1 MVKENFVRMFEDSF
15 RYNWELDAYTDYE
28 TKYTMTYAQVAEQ
41 VEKLHLLFQQCGIEK
56 NDKVALIGRNCAH
69 WAVAYVATITYGA
82 VIVPI
87 LQDFRPDDVHHIVKH
102 SDSKLLFT
110 ADYIW
115 DHLDE
120 NELGQVRA
128 VISLTKFKPL
138 VVIESALPIIN
149 KELNIKLELTKELI
163 SNEAIQQLFDKKYKG
178 NFYPD
183 CIRYD
188 YKDNEEIASINYTS
202 GTTGFS
208 KGVMTTGRALASNA
222 VFGHNA
228 YAAGNPSGKLL
239 FKHDRMVTFL
249 PLAHAYGCAFDF
261 LGNTTAG
268 GHTYFITRVPTPK
281 VLMAAFAEV
290 KPTLILSV
298 PLIIEK
304 IYRKQI
310 QPMIAKPPMNWVL
323 KVPYLDEVVLS
334 QIRRKLVGVFGG
346 CFEEVIIGGAAM
358 NAEVE
363 NFFRKI
369 KFPFTIGYG
378 MTETAPLI
386 SYRHWSEF
394 KPTSC
399 GQILDNMEVRI
410 ANTNEEGVGEIEVRG
425 DNVMLGY
432 YKNDEA
438 TKATFT
444 KDGWL
449 KTGDLGYADKD
460 GDIFI
465 KGRAKT
471 MLLGSNGQ
479 NIYPEEIED
488 KLNNMPFVAES
499 IVVQRGDKI
508 VALIYPDVE
517 ACDKAGLNSEEAIK
531 NQMEQVRKEVNKI
544 IASYEQ
550 INEVE
555 IQAHEFEKT
564 PKNSI
569 KRYMYK

>member
-1 MVKENFVRMFEDSF
+1 MVKENFVEMFQNSF
-15 RYNWELDAYTDYE
+15 RENWNREAYTDYE

-41 VEKLHLLFQQCGIEK
+41 IEKLHLLFQQCGIER
-56 NDKVALIGRNCAH
+56 NDKVSLIGRNCAH

-87 LQDFRPDDVHHIVKH
+87 LQDFRPDNVHHILKH

-120 NELGQVRA
+120 NELGNVRA
-128 VISLTKFKPL
+128 VVSLTKFKPL
-138 VVIESALPIIN
+138 AVIESALPIVDEETGIR
-149 KELNIKLELTKELI
+149 LTLTKELI
-163 SNEAIQQLFDKKYKG
+163 SNETIQQLFDRKYKG
-178 NFYPD
+178 HFTPQ
-183 CIRYD
+183 CINY
-188 YKDNEEIASINYTS
+188 YLKDNEEMASLNYTS

-208 KGVMTTGRALASNA
+208 KGVMTSGRALASNA
-222 VFGHNA
+222 IFGHEA
-228 YAAGNPSGKLL
+228 PATGNPTGKLL
-239 FKHDRMVTFL
+239 FKGDRMVTFL

-310 QPMIAKPPMNWVL
+310 QPMIAKPPMSWVL
-323 KVPYLDEVVLS
+323 KVPYLNEVVLS
-334 QIRRKLVGVFGG
+334 QIRQKLTAVFGG
-346 CFEEVIIGGAAM
+346 CFEEIIVGGSAM

-363 NFFRKI
+363 NFFRTL
-369 KFPFTIGYG
+369 KFPITIGYG

-386 SYRHWSEF
+386 SYIHWTQF
-394 KPTSC
+394 KQTSC
-399 GQILDNMEVRI
+399 GKILDNMEVRI
-410 ANTNEEGVGEIEVRG
+410 TDKNEEGIGEIEVRG

-438 TKATFT
+438 TKATFSA
-444 KDGWL
+444 DGWL
-449 KTGDLGYADKD
+449 RTGDLGYVDED
-460 GDIFI
+460 GFIFI
-465 KGRAKT
+465 KGRSKT
-471 MLLGSNGQ
+471 MMLGSNGQ
-479 NIYPEEIED
+479 NIYPEELED
-488 KLNNMPFVAES
+488 KLNNMPYVMES
-499 IVVQRGDKI
+499 LVVQRGEKI
-508 VALIYPDVE
+508 VGLVYPDMD
-517 ACDKAGLNSEEAIK
+517 ACDKAGFTQEDIAA
-531 NQMEQVRKEVNKI
+531 QMEQVRKEVNKQL
-544 IASYEQ
+544 AQYEQ
-550 INEVE
+550 INFIEV
-555 IQAHEFEKT
+555 QAHEFEKT

>member
-1 MVKENFVRMFEDSF
+1 MFEDSF
-15 RYNWELDAYTDYE
+15 RQNWELEAFTDYE
-28 TKYTMTYAQVAEQ
+28 TKYTLTYAQVAEQ
-41 VEKLHLLFQQCGIEK
+41 VEKLHLVFRECGIEK
-56 NDKVALIGRNCAH
+56 NDKVALIGRNSTN
-69 WAVAYVATITYGA
+69 WAVAYIAAITYGA

-87 LQDFRPDDVHHIVKH
+87 LQDFHANDIHHILKH
-102 SDSKLLFT
+102 SDSKFLFT

-128 VISLTKFKPL
+128 VMSLTKFKPNA
-138 VVIESALPIIN
+138 VIESALPVIDDASGE
-149 KELNIKLELTKELI
+149 KMQLTLEQI
-163 SNEAIQQLFDKKYKG
+163 SLDNIQQLFDRKFKG
-178 NFYPD
+178 NFHPD

-188 YKDNEEIASINYTS
+188 YKDNEELASINYTS

-222 VFGHNA
+222 IFGQTT
-228 YAAGNPSGKLL
+228 YSSVGPSQL
-239 FKHDRMVTFL
+239 FRGDRMVTFL

-261 LGNTTAG
+261 LGNSTIG

-323 KVPYLDEVVLS
+323 QVPLLNDFMLE
-334 QIRRKLVGVFGG
+334 QIGKKLMGVFGG
-346 CFEEVIIGGAAM
+346 EFFQVIIGGAAM

-363 NFFRKI
+363 SFFRKI

-386 SYRHWSEF
+386 SYRPWFEF
-394 KPTSC
+394 KPGSC
-399 GQILDNMEVRI
+399 GKILDNMEVRI
-410 ANTNEEGVGEIEVRG
+410 TNPNDEGIGEIEVRG

-432 YKNDEA
+432 YKNEEA
-438 TKATFT
+438 TKAAFT
-444 KDGWL
+444 EDGWL
-449 KTGDLGYADKD
+449 RTGDLGYVDAE

-465 KGRAKT
+465 KGRSKT
-471 MLLGSNGQ
+471 MLLGPNGQ

-488 KLNNMPFVAES
+488 KVNNMPYVMES
-499 IVVQRGDKI
+499 IAVQREGAIVVLVYLDKD
-508 VALIYPDVE
+508 ALD
-517 ACDKAGLNSEEAIK
+517 AAGITADNIPAE
-531 NQMEQVRKEVNKI
+531 MEKMRKEVNGLL
-544 IASYEQ
+544 ASYEQ
-550 INEVE
+550 IAAVEVRPD
-555 IQAHEFEKT
+555 EFEKT

-569 KRYMYK
+569 KRYLYK

>member
-15 RYNWELDAYTDYE
+15 RQNWDLEAYTDYE

-41 VEKLHLLFQQCGIEK
+41 VEKLHLLFKQCGIEK
-56 NDKVALIGRNCAH
+56 NDKVSLIGRNSAH

-120 NELGQVRA
+120 QELGQVRA

-138 VVIESALPIIN
+138 AVIQSALPIVDPDSQIR
-149 KELNIKLELTKELI
+149 LTLTKELI
-163 SNEAIQQLFDKKYKG
+163 SVEAIQQLFDRKFKG

-228 YAAGNPSGKLL
+228 YAASNPNKVLL
-239 FKHDRMVTFL
+239 YKGDRMVTFL

-281 VLMAAFAEV
+281 VLMAAFAEI

-323 KVPYLDEVVLS
+323 KVPYLNDVVLS
-334 QIRRKLVGVFGG
+334 QIKQKLVAVFGG
-346 CFEEVIIGGAAM
+346 CFEEIIVGGAAM

-363 NFFRKI
+363 SFFRKI
-369 KFPFTIGYG
+369 KFPITIGYG

-386 SYRHWSEF
+386 SYSHYSEF
-394 KPTSC
+394 VQTSC
-399 GQILDNMEVRI
+399 GKILDCMEVRI
-410 ANTNEEGVGEIEVRG
+410 SNQNEEGIGEIEVRG
-425 DNVMLGY
+425 DNTMLGY

-438 TKATFT
+438 TKQSFT
-444 KDGWL
+444 ADNWL
-449 KTGDLGYADKD
+449 RTGDLGYVDEK
-460 GDIFI
+460 GNIFI

-471 MLLGSNGQ
+471 MLLGANGQ

-488 KLNNMPFVAES
+488 KLNNMPYVMES
-499 IVVQRGDKI
+499 IVVQRDEKI
-508 VALIYPDVE
+508 VALVYPDMD
-517 ACDKAGLNSEEAIK
+517 ACDKAGFTQQDIQH
-531 NQMEQVRKEVNKI
+531 QMEQVRKEVNKM

-550 INEVE
+550 INEIE

>member
-1 MVKENFVRMFEDSF
+1 MVKENFVQLFEDSF
-15 RYNWELDAYTDYE
+15 HNNWSLEAYTDYE

-41 VEKLHLLFQQCGIEK
+41 VEKLHLIFQQCGIER
-56 NDKVALIGRNCAH
+56 NDKVSLIGRNCAH
-69 WAVAYVATITYGA
+69 WAVAYIATITYGA

-87 LQDFRPDDVHHIVKH
+87 LQDFRPDDVHHILKH

-138 VVIESALPIIN
+138 AVIDAALPVVDD
-149 KELNIKLELTKELI
+149 ETGIKLTLTKELI
-163 SNEAIQQLFDKKYKG
+163 SPETIQQLFDRKYKG
-178 NFYPD
+178 NFNAHCVKY
-183 CIRYD
+183 YH
-188 YKDNEEIASINYTS
+188 KDNEEIASINYTS

-222 VFGHNA
+222 MFGRNA
-228 YAAGNPSGKLL
+228 YAANNPSGKLL
-239 FKHDRMVTFL
+239 FNTDRMVTFL

-310 QPMIAKPPMNWVL
+310 QPMIAKPPVSWVL
-323 KVPYLDEVVLS
+323 KVPYLNEVVLS
-334 QIRRKLVGVFGG
+334 QIRQKLTAVFGG
-346 CFEEVIIGGAAM
+346 CFEEVIVGGAAM

-363 NFFRKI
+363 NFFRKL
-369 KFPFTIGYG
+369 KFPITIGYG
-378 MTETAPLI
+378 MTECAPLI
-386 SYRHWSEF
+386 SYTHWSQF
-394 KPTSC
+394 VPTSC
-399 GQILDNMEVRI
+399 GTILDNMEVRI
-410 ANTNEEGVGEIEVRG
+410 TDKNDEGIGEIEVRG

-432 YKNDEA
+432 YKNEEA
-438 TKATFT
+438 TAASFT

-449 KTGDLGYADKD
+449 RTGDLGYVDEN
-460 GDIFI
+460 GNIFI
-465 KGRAKT
+465 KGRSKT
-471 MLLGSNGQ
+471 MMLGSNGQ
-479 NIYPEEIED
+479 NIYPEELED
-488 KLNNMPFVAES
+488 KLNNMPYVMES
-499 IVVQRGDKI
+499 IVVQRGEKI
-508 VALIYPDVE
+508 VGLVYPDMD
-517 ACDKAGLNSEEAIK
+517 ACDKAGFTQDDIAA
-531 NQMEQVRKEVNKI
+531 QMELVRKEVNKQL
-544 IASYEQ
+544 ATYEQ
-550 INEVE
+550 ICAIE

>member
-1 MVKENFVRMFEDSF
+1 MVKENFVRLFEDSF
-15 RYNWELDAYTDYE
+15 RHNWDLPAFTDYE
-28 TKYTMTYAQVAEQ
+28 TKYTLTYAQVAEQ
-41 VEKLHLLFQQCGIEK
+41 VEKLHLLFQQCGIQK
-56 NDKVALIGRNCAH
+56 NDKVSLIGRNSSH
-69 WAVAYVATITYGA
+69 WAVAYIATITYGA
-82 VIVPI
+82 IIVPI
-87 LQDFRPDDVHHIVKH
+87 LQDFKAADVHHIVKH

-128 VISLTKFKPL
+128 VISLTKYKPL
-138 VVIESALPIIN
+138 TIIADALPVIDEQTGV
-149 KELNIKLELTKELI
+149 KMQLTMDMI
-163 SNEAIQQLFDKKYKG
+163 SIDTIQQLFDRKYKG

-222 VFGHNA
+222 VFGHHA
-228 YAAGNPSGKLL
+228 RALRPGYEYLL
-239 FKHDRMVTFL
+239 HRGDRMVTFL

-261 LGNTTAG
+261 LGNSTCG
-268 GHTYFITRVPTPK
+268 GHTYFITRTPTPK
-281 VLMAAFAEV
+281 VLLAAFAEV

-323 KVPYLDEVVLS
+323 KVPYLDEVVLA
-334 QIRRKLVGVFGG
+334 QIRKKLVGVFGG
-346 CFEEVIIGGAAM
+346 EFEQIIIGGAAM

-363 NFFRKI
+363 SFFRKLH
-369 KFPFTIGYG
+369 FPFMIGYG

-386 SYRHWSEF
+386 SYCHWTEF
-394 KPTSC
+394 KPGSC
-399 GQILDNMEVRI
+399 GRILDNMQVRI
-410 ANTNEEGVGEIEVRG
+410 TDMNEEGIGEIEVRG

-432 YKNDEA
+432 YKNEDA
-438 TKATFT
+438 TRGTFS

-449 KTGDLGYADKD
+449 RTGDLGYVDED
-460 GDIFI
+460 GFIFI
-465 KGRAKT
+465 KGRSKT
-471 MLLGSNGQ
+471 MILGPSGQ

-499 IVVQRGDKI
+499 LAIQRDGKI
-508 VALIYPDVE
+508 IALIYPDKD
-517 ACDKAGLNSEEAIK
+517 AIDAAGLTENDIPAQLEK
-531 NQMEQVRKEVNKI
+531 VRREVNQQL
-544 IASYEQ
+544 ANYEQ
-550 INEVE
+550 IAQVE
-555 IQAHEFEKT
+555 IQPQEFQKT

-569 KRYMYK
+569 KRYLYTK

>member
-1 MVKENFVRMFEDSF
+1 MVKENFVQLFEDSF
-15 RYNWELDAYTDYE
+15 RQNWDYPAYTDYE
-28 TKYTMTYAQVAEQ
+28 TKYEMTYAQVAEQ
-41 VEKLHLLFQQCGIEK
+41 IEKLHLLFEQCGLQR
-56 NDKVALIGRNCAH
+56 NDKVSLIGRNSAH

-87 LQDFRPDDVHHIVKH
+87 LQDFKANDVHHIVKH

-120 NELGQVRA
+120 NELGAVRA
-128 VISLTKFKPL
+128 VVSLTKFKPL
-138 VVIESALPIIN
+138 AVISSALPVID
-149 KELNIKLELTKELI
+149 EESGLRMQLTAEMI
-163 SNEAIQQLFDKKYKG
+163 SPEAIQQLFDRKYKG
-178 NFYPD
+178 SFTRDKISY
-183 CIRYD
+183 YH
-188 YKDNEEIASINYTS
+188 KDNEEVASINYTS

-228 YAAGNPSGKLL
+228 YALHSNKKLL
-239 FKHDRMVTFL
+239 FRGDRMVTFL

-261 LGNTTAG
+261 LGNTTVG
-268 GHTYFITRVPTPK
+268 GHTYFITRTPTPK
-281 VLMAAFAEV
+281 VLLAAFAEI

-310 QPMIAKPPMNWVL
+310 QPMIAKPPMSWVL
-323 KVPYLDEVVLS
+323 KVPFLDSVVLT
-334 QIRRKLVGVFGG
+334 QISKKLIGVFGG
-346 CFEEVIIGGAAM
+346 AFEEVIVGGAAM

-363 NFFRKI
+363 AFFRKL

-386 SYRHWSEF
+386 SYAHWTEF
-394 KPTSC
+394 KEGSC
-399 GQILDNMEVRI
+399 GRILDNMEVRI
-410 ANTNEEGVGEIEVRG
+410 DDKNEEGIGEIVVRG

-449 KTGDLGYADKD
+449 KTGDLGMVDKD
-460 GDIFI
+460 GFIFI
-465 KGRAKT
+465 KGRSKT
-471 MLLGSNGQ
+471 MLLGPSGQ

-488 KLNNMPFVAES
+488 KLNNMPFVLES
-499 IVVQRGDKI
+499 IVVQREGQI
-508 VALIYPDVE
+508 VALVCPDKD
-517 ACDKAGLNSEEAIK
+517 ACDAAGITADKLPEAM
-531 NQMEQVRKEVNKI
+531 QRVRKEVNSLL
-544 IASYEQ
+544 ANYEQ
-550 INEVE
+550 IAKIELHP
-555 IQAHEFEKT
+555 QEFEKT

-569 KRYMYK
+569 KRYLYN

>member
-1 MVKENFVRMFEDSF
+1 MVKENFVEMFQNSF
-15 RYNWELDAYTDYE
+15 RENWNREAYTDYE

-41 VEKLHLLFQQCGIEK
+41 IEKLHLLFQQCGIER
-56 NDKVALIGRNCAH
+56 NDKVSLIGRNCAH
-69 WAVAYVATITYGA
+69 WAVVYVATITYGA

-87 LQDFRPDDVHHIVKH
+87 LQDFRPDNVHHILKH

-120 NELGQVRA
+120 NELGNVRA
-128 VISLTKFKPL
+128 VVSLTKFKPL
-138 VVIESALPIIN
+138 AVIDAALPIVDEETGIR
-149 KELNIKLELTKELI
+149 LTLTKELI
-163 SNEAIQQLFDKKYKG
+163 SNETIQQLFDRKYKG
-178 NFYPD
+178 HFTPQ
-183 CIRYD
+183 CINY
-188 YKDNEEIASINYTS
+188 YLKDNEEMASLNYTS

-208 KGVMTTGRALASNA
+208 KGVMTSGRALASNA
-222 VFGHNA
+222 IFGHKA
-228 YAAGNPSGKLL
+228 PATGNPTGKLL
-239 FKHDRMVTFL
+239 FKEDRMVTFL

-310 QPMIAKPPMNWVL
+310 QPMIAKPPMSWVL
-323 KVPYLDEVVLS
+323 KVPYLNEVVLS
-334 QIRRKLVGVFGG
+334 QIRQKLTAVFGG
-346 CFEEVIIGGAAM
+346 CFEEIIVGGSAM

-363 NFFRKI
+363 SFFRKL
-369 KFPFTIGYG
+369 KFPITIGYG

-386 SYRHWSEF
+386 SYIHWTQF
-394 KPTSC
+394 KQTSC
-399 GQILDNMEVRI
+399 GKILDNMEVRI
-410 ANTNEEGVGEIEVRG
+410 TDKNEEGIGEIEVRG

-438 TKATFT
+438 TKATFSA
-444 KDGWL
+444 DGWL
-449 KTGDLGYADKD
+449 RTGDLGYVDED
-460 GDIFI
+460 GFIFI
-465 KGRAKT
+465 KGRSKT
-471 MLLGSNGQ
+471 MMLGSNGQ
-479 NIYPEEIED
+479 NIYPEELED
-488 KLNNMPFVAES
+488 KLNNMPYVMES
-499 IVVQRGDKI
+499 LVVQRGEKI
-508 VALIYPDVE
+508 VALVYPDMD
-517 ACDKAGLNSEEAIK
+517 ACDKAGFTQEDIAA
-531 NQMEQVRKEVNKI
+531 QMEQVRKEVNKQL
-544 IASYEQ
+544 AQYEQ
-550 INEVE
+550 INFIEV
-555 IQAHEFEKT
+555 QAHEFEKT

>member
-1 MVKENFVRMFEDSF
+1 MVNKNFVRMFEDSF
-15 RYNWELDAYTDYE
+15 RQNWDSEAFTDYE
-28 TKYTMTYAQVAEQ
+28 TKYTLTYAQVAAE
-41 VEKLHLLFQQCGIEK
+41 VEKLHLLFRQAGIEK
-56 NDKVALIGRNCAH
+56 NDCVSLIGRNSTN
-69 WAVAYVATITYGA
+69 WAVAYIATITYGA

-87 LQDFRPDDVHHIVKH
+87 LHDFRPDDVHHIVKH
-102 SDSKLLFT
+102 SDSKLLFA

-120 NELGQVRA
+120 QELGQVRA
-128 VISLTKFKPL
+128 VVSLTKFKPL
-138 VVIESALPIIN
+138 AVMPSQMPVINEQTEERLP
-149 KELNIKLELTKELI
+149 LTLDMLSPET
-163 SNEAIQQLFDKKYKG
+163 IQELFDRKFKG
-178 NFYPD
+178 NFHPD
-183 CIRYD
+183 CVRYE
-188 YKDNEEIASINYTS
+188 YKDNEEVASINYTS

-222 VFGHNA
+222 VFGHTA
-228 YAAGNPSGKLL
+228 HADKYGTLL
-239 FKHDRMVTFL
+239 FNGDRMVTFL

-261 LGNTTAG
+261 LGNSTKG

-281 VLMAAFAEV
+281 VLMAAFAEI

-310 QPMIAKPPMNWVL
+310 QPMIAKPPMSWVL

-334 QIRRKLVGVFGG
+334 QIRQKLVNVFGG
-346 CFEEVIIGGAAM
+346 EFEEVIIGGAAM

-369 KFPFTIGYG
+369 HFPFTIGYG

-386 SYRHWSEF
+386 SYRHFSEF

-399 GQILDNMEVRI
+399 GKILDNMEVRI
-410 ANTNEEGVGEIEVRG
+410 TDVNEEGIGEIEVRG

-432 YKNDEA
+432 YKNEEA
-438 TKATFT
+438 TRATFT
-444 KDGWL
+444 EDGWL
-449 KTGDLGYADKD
+449 KTGDLGYVDKD

-465 KGRAKT
+465 KGRSKT
-471 MLLGSNGQ
+471 MLLGPSGQ

-488 KLNNMPFVAES
+488 KINNMPFVQES
-499 IVVQRGDKI
+499 IVVQRDGQLI
-508 VALIYPDVE
+508 ALVYPDVN
-517 ACDKAGLNSEEAIK
+517 ACDAAGLSRDKLPE
-531 NQMEQVRKEVNKI
+531 QMERMRKEVNTQ
-544 IASYEQ
+544 IANYEQ
-550 INEVE
+550 IARVE
-555 IQAHEFEKT
+555 IQPQEFEKT

-569 KRYMYK
+569 KRYLYK

>member
-1 MVKENFVRMFEDSF
+1 MVTKNFVRMFEDSF
-15 RYNWELDAYTDYE
+15 RQNWDYPAFTDYE
-28 TKYTMTYAQVAEQ
+28 TKYTMSYAQVAEQ
-41 VEKLHLLFQQCGIEK
+41 VEKLHIAFRQCGVEK
-56 NDKVALIGRNCAH
+56 NDKIALIGRNCAH
-69 WAVAYVATITYGA
+69 WAVTYIASITYGA

-87 LQDFRPDDVHHIVKH
+87 LQDFRPDDVHHILKH

-120 NELGQVRA
+120 NALGKVRA
-128 VISLTKFKPL
+128 VFSLTKFKPL
-138 VVIESALPIIN
+138 AVIEDALPVIDEEQGT
-149 KELNIKLELTKELI
+149 KMTLTTDMLQPET
-163 SNEAIQQLFDKKYKG
+163 IQQLFDRKFKS

-188 YKDNEEIASINYTS
+188 YKDNEELASINYTS

-222 VFGHNA
+222 SYGHSLKSEK
-228 YAAGNPSGKLL
+228 YGKML
-239 FKHDRMVTFL
+239 FRGDRMVTFL

-261 LGNTTAG
+261 LGNSTVG
-268 GHTYFITRVPTPK
+268 GHTFFITRVPTPK
-281 VLMAAFAEV
+281 VLLAAFAEV
-290 KPTLILSV
+290 KPTVILSV

-310 QPMIAKPPMNWVL
+310 QPLIATPPMNWVL
-323 KVPYLDEVVLS
+323 QVPLLNEIILE
-334 QIRRKLVGVFGG
+334 QIRKKLSDVFGG
-346 CFEEVIIGGAAM
+346 EFEEIIVGGAAM

-369 KFPFTIGYG
+369 HFPFTIGYG

-399 GQILDNMEVRI
+399 GQILDCMEVRI
-410 ANTNEEGVGEIEVRG
+410 TDKNAEGVGEIEVRG
-425 DNVMLGY
+425 DHLMLGY
-432 YKNDEA
+432 YKNEEA
-438 TKATFT
+438 TKETFT
-444 KDGWL
+444 EDGWL
-449 KTGDLGYADKD
+449 RTGDLGYVDED

-465 KGRAKT
+465 KGRSKT
-471 MLLGSNGQ
+471 MMLGSNGQ
-479 NIYPEEIED
+479 NIYPEELED
-488 KLNNMPFVAES
+488 KLNNMPYVMES
-499 IVVQRGDKI
+499 LVVQRGEKI
-508 VALIYPDVE
+508 IALIYPDVE
-517 ACDKAGLNSEEAIK
+517 ACDAAGFSQEQIQA
-531 NQMEQVRKEVNKI
+531 QMETIRKDVNSQL
-544 IASYEQ
+544 AAYEQ
-550 INEVE
+550 IAFVE

>member
-15 RYNWELDAYTDYE
+15 RQNWNLEAYTDYE
-28 TKYTMTYAQVAEQ
+28 TRYTMTYAQVAEQ
-41 VEKLHLLFQQCGIEK
+41 VEKLHLLFLQCGIEK
-56 NDKVALIGRNCAH
+56 NDKISLIGRNCAH
-69 WAVAYVATITYGA
+69 WAVAYVASITYGA

-87 LQDFRPDDVHHIVKH
+87 LQDFRPDDVHHIIKH

-120 NELGQVRA
+120 QELGQVRA

-138 VVIESALPIIN
+138 AVIESALPVIDEESGIR
-149 KELNIKLELTKELI
+149 LTLTKELL
-163 SNEAIQQLFDKKYKG
+163 SPETIQQLFDRKFKG

-208 KGVMTTGRALASNA
+208 KGVLTTGRALASNA

-228 YAAGNPSGKLL
+228 YAASNPSGKLL
-239 FKHDRMVTFL
+239 FKGDRMVTFL

-281 VLMAAFAEV
+281 VLLSAFAEI

-323 KVPYLDEVVLS
+323 KVPYLNEVVLT
-334 QIRRKLVGVFGG
+334 QIRQKLVGVFGG

-363 NFFRKI
+363 AFFKKI

-394 KPTSC
+394 KSQSC
-399 GQILDNMEVRI
+399 GRILDNMEVRI
-410 ANTNEEGVGEIEVRG
+410 DNKNQEGVGEIVIRG

-444 KDGWL
+444 PDGWL
-449 KTGDLGYADKD
+449 KTGDLGYADQD

-471 MLLGSNGQ
+471 MLLGANGQ

-488 KLNNMPFVAES
+488 KLNNMPYVMES
-499 IVVQRGDKI
+499 IVVQRGEKI
-508 VALIYPDVE
+508 VALVYPDMD
-517 ACDKAGLNSEEAIK
+517 ACDKAGFTPDDIQA
-531 NQMEQVRKEVNKI
+531 QMENVRKETNKQL
-544 IASYEQ
+544 AQYEQ
-550 INEVE
+550 INFIEV
-555 IQAHEFEKT
+555 QAHEFEKT

>member
-1 MVKENFVRMFEDSF
+1 MVNKNFVRMFEDSF
-15 RYNWELDAYTDYE
+15 RQNWEYEAFTDYE
-28 TKYTMTYAQVAEQ
+28 TKYTLTYAQVAEQ
-41 VEKLHLLFQQCGIEK
+41 VEKLHILFRQCGIEK
-56 NDKVALIGRNCAH
+56 NDCISLIGRNCTH
-69 WAVAYVATITYGA
+69 WAVAYIATVTYGA

-87 LQDFRPDDVHHIVKH
+87 LHDFRPDDVHHIVKH
-102 SDSKLLFT
+102 SDSKLLFS

-120 NELGQVRA
+120 QELGQVRA
-128 VISLTKFKPL
+128 VVSLTKFRPL
-138 VVIESALPIIN
+138 AVMPQQMPVVDEQTEQRA
-149 KELNIKLELTKELI
+149 ELTAEMI
-163 SNEAIQQLFDKKYKG
+163 SPETIQELFDRKFKG
-178 NFYPD
+178 QFYPD

-188 YKDNEEIASINYTS
+188 YKDNEEVASINYTS

-222 VFGHNA
+222 VFGHTA
-228 YAAGNPSGKLL
+228 YGEKHGTLL
-239 FKHDRMVTFL
+239 FRGDRMVTFL

-261 LGNTTAG
+261 LGNSTIG

-281 VLMAAFAEV
+281 VLMAAFAEI

-310 QPMIAKPPMNWVL
+310 QPMIAKPPMSWVL

-334 QIRRKLVGVFGG
+334 QIRQKLVNVFGG
-346 CFEEVIIGGAAM
+346 DFEEVIIGGAAM

-363 NFFRKI
+363 NFFRKLH
-369 KFPFTIGYG
+369 FPFTIGYG

-386 SYRHWSEF
+386 SYRHWSQF

-410 ANTNEEGVGEIEVRG
+410 TDANNEGIGEIEVRG
-425 DNVMLGY
+425 DNVMIGY
-432 YKNDEA
+432 YKNADA

-444 KDGWL
+444 EDGWL
-449 KTGDLGYADKD
+449 KTGDLGYVDQD

-465 KGRAKT
+465 KGRSKT
-471 MLLGSNGQ
+471 MLLGPSGQ

-488 KLNNMPFVAES
+488 KINNMPFVMES
-499 IVVQRGDKI
+499 LVVQRDGQL
-508 VALIYPDVE
+508 VALVCPDMS
-517 ACDKAGLNSEEAIK
+517 ACDAAGLSRDQLPE
-531 NQMEQVRKEVNKI
+531 QMERMRKEVNQLV
-544 IASYEQ
+544 ANYEQ
-550 INEVE
+550 IARVE
-555 IQAHEFEKT
+555 LQPQEFEKT

-569 KRYMYK
+569 KRYLYK

>member
-15 RYNWELDAYTDYE
+15 RQNWDLEAYTDYE

-41 VEKLHLLFQQCGIEK
+41 VEKLHLLFKQCGIEK
-56 NDKVALIGRNCAH
+56 NDKVSLIGRNSAH

-120 NELGQVRA
+120 QELGQVRA

-138 VVIESALPIIN
+138 AVIQSALPIVDQDSQIR
-149 KELNIKLELTKELI
+149 LTLTKELI
-163 SNEAIQQLFDKKYKG
+163 SVEAIQQLFDRKFKG

-228 YAAGNPSGKLL
+228 YAASNPNKVLL
-239 FKHDRMVTFL
+239 YKGDRMVTFL

-281 VLMAAFAEV
+281 VLMAAFAEI

-323 KVPYLDEVVLS
+323 KVPYLNDVVLS
-334 QIRRKLVGVFGG
+334 QIKQKLVAVFGG
-346 CFEEVIIGGAAM
+346 CFEEIIVGGAAM

-363 NFFRKI
+363 SFFRKI
-369 KFPFTIGYG
+369 KFPITIGYG

-386 SYRHWSEF
+386 SYSHYSEF
-394 KPTSC
+394 VQTSC
-399 GQILDNMEVRI
+399 GKILDCMEVRI
-410 ANTNEEGVGEIEVRG
+410 SNKNDEGIGEIEVRG
-425 DNVMLGY
+425 DNTMLGY

-438 TKATFT
+438 TKQSFT
-444 KDGWL
+444 ADNWL
-449 KTGDLGYADKD
+449 RTGDLGYVDEK
-460 GDIFI
+460 GNIFI

-471 MLLGSNGQ
+471 MLLGANGQ

-488 KLNNMPFVAES
+488 KLNNMPYVMES
-499 IVVQRGDKI
+499 IVVQRDEKI
-508 VALIYPDVE
+508 VALVYPDMD
-517 ACDKAGLNSEEAIK
+517 ACDKAGFTQQDIQH
-531 NQMEQVRKEVNKI
+531 QMEQVRKEVNKM

-550 INEVE
+550 INEIE

>member
-15 RYNWELDAYTDYE
+15 RQNWDLEAYTDYE

-56 NDKVALIGRNCAH
+56 NDKVSLIGRNSAH

-87 LQDFRPDDVHHIVKH
+87 LQDFRPDDVHHILKH

-138 VVIESALPIIN
+138 AVINSALPVVD
-149 KELNIKLELTKELI
+149 KETGIRMTLTKELI
-163 SNEAIQQLFDKKYKG
+163 SSEVIQQLFDRKFKG
-178 NFYPD
+178 NFQPD

-222 VFGHNA
+222 VFGHTTYA
-228 YAAGNPSGKLL
+228 YNNPTGKLL
-239 FKHDRMVTFL
+239 FKGDRMVTFL

-261 LGNTTAG
+261 LGNTTVG

-281 VLMAAFAEV
+281 VLLAAFAEV

-310 QPMIAKPPMNWVL
+310 QPMIAKPPMSWVL
-323 KVPYLDEVVLS
+323 KVPFLDEVVLS
-334 QIRRKLVGVFGG
+334 QIRQKLVGVFGG
-346 CFEEVIIGGAAM
+346 CFEEVIVGGAAM

-363 NFFRKI
+363 SFFRKI
-369 KFPFTIGYG
+369 KFPLTIGYG
-378 MTETAPLI
+378 MTECAPLI
-386 SYRHWSEF
+386 SYCHWSEF
-394 KPTSC
+394 RQTSC
-399 GQILDNMEVRI
+399 GTILDNMEVRI
-410 ANTNEEGVGEIEVRG
+410 TDKNAEGIGEIEVRG

-432 YKNDEA
+432 YKNEEA
-438 TKATFT
+438 TRATFT
-444 KDGWL
+444 EDGWL
-449 KTGDLGYADKD
+449 RTGDLGYVDEK
-460 GDIFI
+460 GNIFI
-465 KGRAKT
+465 KGRSKT
-471 MLLGSNGQ
+471 MMLGSNGQ
-479 NIYPEEIED
+479 NIYPEELED
-488 KLNNMPFVAES
+488 KLNNMPYVMES
-499 IVVQRGDKI
+499 IVVQRGEKI
-508 VALIYPDVE
+508 VALVYPDMD
-517 ACDKAGLNSEEAIK
+517 ACDKAGFTQNDIQT
-531 NQMEQVRKEVNKI
+531 QMENMRKEVNKQL
-544 IASYEQ
+544 AAYEQ
-550 INEVE
+550 INSVEV
-555 IQAHEFEKT
+555 QAHEFEKT

>member
-1 MVKENFVRMFEDSF
+1 MVKENFVEMFQNSF
-15 RYNWELDAYTDYE
+15 KQNWNLEAYTDYE

-41 VEKLHLLFQQCGIEK
+41 VEKLHLLFRQCGIEK
-56 NDKVALIGRNCAH
+56 NDKVSLIGRNCAH

-87 LQDFRPDDVHHIVKH
+87 LQDFRPDDVHHILKH

-128 VISLTKFKPL
+128 VVSLTKFKPL
-138 VVIESALPIIN
+138 AVIDSALPVVDEETGIR
-149 KELNIKLELTKELI
+149 LTLTKELI
-163 SNEAIQQLFDKKYKG
+163 SNETIQQLFDRKFKG
-178 NFYPD
+178 NFTPESINY
-183 CIRYD
+183 YL
-188 YKDNEEIASINYTS
+188 KDNEEIASINYTS

-222 VFGHNA
+222 IFGHTA
-228 YAAGNPSGKLL
+228 PATGNPTGKLL
-239 FKHDRMVTFL
+239 FKGDRMVTFL

-281 VLMAAFAEV
+281 VLLAAFAEV

-310 QPMIAKPPMNWVL
+310 QPMIAKPPMSWVL
-323 KVPYLDEVVLS
+323 KVPYLNEVVLS
-334 QIRRKLVGVFGG
+334 QIRQKLTAVFGG
-346 CFEEVIIGGAAM
+346 CFEEIIVGGAAM

-363 NFFRKI
+363 SFFRKL
-369 KFPFTIGYG
+369 KFPITIGYG

-386 SYRHWSEF
+386 SYIHWTQF
-394 KPTSC
+394 KQTSC

-410 ANTNEEGVGEIEVRG
+410 TDKNEEGVGEIEVRG

-432 YKNDEA
+432 YKNEDA

-449 KTGDLGYADKD
+449 RTGDLGYVDED
-460 GDIFI
+460 GFIFI
-465 KGRAKT
+465 KGRSKT
-471 MLLGSNGQ
+471 MMLGSNGQ
-479 NIYPEEIED
+479 NIYPEELED
-488 KLNNMPFVAES
+488 KLNNMPYVMES
-499 IVVQRGDKI
+499 LVVQRGEKI
-508 VALIYPDVE
+508 VGLVYPDLD
-517 ACDKAGLNSEEAIK
+517 ACDKAGFTHEDIVA
-531 NQMEQVRKEVNKI
+531 QMEQTRKEVNKQL
-544 IASYEQ
+544 AAYEQ
-550 INEVE
+550 INFIEV
-555 IQAHEFEKT
+555 QAHEFEKT